1 MYFSAAPGVLQLVE
15 RCRVYDKQYIKCR
28 IRAPT
33 IARAIQN
40 GYPPKFEFNEI
51 SHS

>member
-1 MYFSAAPGVLQLVE
+1 AE
-15 RCRVYDKQYIKCR
+15 RCRVYDRQYIKCL

-40 GYPPKFEFNEI
+40 DYPPKFEFHEI
-51 SHS
+51 SQS